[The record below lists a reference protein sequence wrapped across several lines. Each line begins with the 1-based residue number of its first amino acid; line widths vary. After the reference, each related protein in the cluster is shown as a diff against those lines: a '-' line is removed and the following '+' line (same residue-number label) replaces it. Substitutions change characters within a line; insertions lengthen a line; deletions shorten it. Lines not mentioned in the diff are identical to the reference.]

1 MNMGWYQLIVDLP
14 LLSHERFVLRTR
26 FIVEDLEVH
35 MVITLLE
42 ALYDGILCLHSM
54 NIFSGLERGNKD
66 CIGRGVKCNHDVLV
80 AALGSGR
87 KTDCIIRVQ
96 LADGFHG
103 EM

>member
-1 MNMGWYQLIVDLP
+1 
-14 LLSHERFVLRTR
+14 
-26 FIVEDLEVH
+26 

-80 AALGSGR
+80 ATLGSGWE
-87 KTDCIIRVQ
+87 TACIVRVQ
-96 LADGFHG
+96 LADRFHG